1 MDARVT
7 ILNPWDSQGNQ
18 ITDGAGIYPCL
29 RGCGGAG
36 YQQGYVL
43 QHMEKQEENQLDVRV
58 TGVDV
63 YNFDITGNIACCL
76 TANIGTP
83 STAGQK
89 IIILNDQGGSVMD
102 ISNEVTACLRAQE
115 HGHPPIVCFKE
126 RAGKPGGGKGILIGE
141 DKSFTLSTLQD
152 EAICYAVQSHPMSS
166 DIRITEG
173 AVPTITTK
181 MAKGCADGPLVLIDN
196 ESICDREPSC
206 RFKDKD

>member
-1 MDARVT
+1 MT

-83 STAGQK
+83 STAGPK

-141 DKSFTLSTLQD
+141 DKAFTLSTLRD
-152 EAICYAVQSHPMSS
+152 EAICYEVYDARGNSGWGCSPTLTGDHEN
-166 DIRITEG
+166 RITDYTS
-173 AVPTITTK
+173 V
-181 MAKGCADGPLVLIDN
+181 VVIDH
-196 ESICDREPSC
+196 SGGH
-206 RFKDKD
+206 K